1 MNFYTSVN
9 RYGNN
14 IYYRGVEDGQRVAR
28 KIWFQ
33 PTLFLPSKTKTGW
46 ISPDGLALEPK
57 LMDSMKAARELYA
70 RYEDVQ
76 GLDIYGTDNYVTQ
89 YITEEFPDEIPFDR
103 SQVNVTTIDIEVAS
117 DDGFPFVE
125 EAAKP
130 VITITCKNNID
141 GIYYVWGLYDYDVS
155 KSIMDNV
162 QYKKCEDEQELLTDF
177 LKFWN
182 HPETCPDVV
191 TGWNT
196 RMFDLP
202 YLVRRIQKV
211 IGGEVYRRMSP
222 WNFVNQRDIVIAGRT
237 QIAYDL
243 VGIQQLD
250 YYDLFQKFGYS
261 YGQQESYKLDHIA
274 HVVLGE
280 RKLSYEEHGS
290 LFSLYKEDYQKFVD
304 YNIKDVELVDR
315 LEEKMGLIT
324 LAMTMAYRGGV
335 NYADTFGTVQIWDSI
350 IYRLLQ
356 KMNVAVPPRK
366 RQTKVKFPGAYV
378 KDPQVGLH
386 DWVVS
391 FDLNSLYP
399 NLIVQYNMSI
409 ETMINGRIPGVDV
422 DSILDN
428 TSNSNPD
435 NTTMT
440 ATGVRFTKERQGII
454 PAIIKKY
461 YDERRDIKKKML
473 MAEQALV
480 NVGKKSQVVNDI
492 NASVD
497 EWDGNDYA
505 GNTRGNS
512 ESGEKMTQT
521 NGQAK
526 TKLEAEVNQLHNQQM
541 AIKILMNSLY
551 GALGNAGFRY
561 FDNNVAEAITTSG
574 QLSIRWAEKAINDE
588 MNSLLETMNEDYV
601 IAIDTDSLYVNMKP
615 LVNKFDPK
623 DPSKFLDKICSDH
636 FEKILAKA
644 YDKLAKKMNVFEN
657 RMEMAREV
665 IADRGIWVAKKRYF
679 LNVLNN
685 EGVQYAEPKLKIMG
699 IEAIKSS
706 TPQVVRDKFKELF
719 RVIIEK
725 SESDVQQFI
734 REFREEFNGLNPE
747 DVSFPRGVK
756 EVTKWMDRDAIYGK
770 GCPIHVRGALLYN
783 HYIDKMNLNKKY
795 EKINNGEK
803 IKFCYLKVPN
813 HIKENVITYPLNL
826 PKELDLH
833 KYVDY
838 NAQYEKTFLE
848 PLRPILDAVGWS
860 AEPKASLEDFFV

>member
-14 IYYRGVEDGQRVAR
+14 ILYRGMEDGQRVAR
-28 KIWFQ
+28 KIFFQ

-57 LMDSMKAARELYA
+57 LMDSMKHARELYN

-76 GLDIYGTDNYVTQ
+76 GLDVYGTDNYITQ
-89 YITEEFPDEIPFDR
+89 YITEQFPDDIPFDR

-211 IGGEVYRRMSP
+211 VGGDVHKRMSP
-222 WNFVNQRDIVIAGRT
+222 WGVVNDRDIVIAGRT
-237 QIAYDL
+237 NIAYDL

-290 LFSLYKEDYQKFVD
+290 LYSLYKEDYQKFVD

-428 TSNSNPD
+428 TSSSNPD

-461 YDERRDIKKKML
+461 YDERRTIKKEML
-473 MAEQALV
+473 DTQ
-480 NVGKKSQVVNDI
+480 QVMQKG
-492 NASVD
+492 S
-497 EWDGNDYA
+497 
-505 GNTRGNS
+505 
-512 ESGEKMTQT
+512 
-521 NGQAK
+521 
-526 TKLEAEVNQLHNQQM
+526 TKQLEAKVNQLENQQM

-574 QLSIRWAEKAINDE
+574 QLSIRWAEKAINEE

-615 LVNKFDPK
+615 LVEKFDPK
-623 DPSKFLDKICSDH
+623 DPTKFLDKICQDY

-734 REFREEFNGLNPE
+734 REFREEFNKLDPE
-747 DVSFPRGVK
+747 AVSFPRGVK
-756 EVTKWMDRDAIYGK
+756 EVSKWMDRDTIYGK

-803 IKFCYLKVPN
+803 IKFCYLKLPN

>member
-14 IYYRGVEDGQRVAR
+14 ILYRGMEDGQRVAR
-28 KIWFQ
+28 KIFFQ

-57 LMDSMKAARELYA
+57 LMDSMKHARELYN

-76 GLDIYGTDNYVTQ
+76 GLDVYGTDNYITQ
-89 YITEEFPDEIPFDR
+89 YITEQFPDDIPFDR

-211 IGGEVYRRMSP
+211 VGGDVHKRMSP
-222 WNFVNQRDIVIAGRT
+222 WGVVNDRDIVIAGRT
-237 QIAYDL
+237 NIAYDL

-290 LFSLYKEDYQKFVD
+290 LYSLYKEDYQKFVD

-428 TSNSNPD
+428 TSSSNPD

-461 YDERRDIKKKML
+461 YDERRTIKKEML
-473 MAEQALV
+473 DTQ
-480 NVGKKSQVVNDI
+480 QVMQKG
-492 NASVD
+492 S
-497 EWDGNDYA
+497 
-505 GNTRGNS
+505 
-512 ESGEKMTQT
+512 
-521 NGQAK
+521 
-526 TKLEAEVNQLHNQQM
+526 TKQLEAKVNQLENQQM

-574 QLSIRWAEKAINDE
+574 QLSIRWAEKAINEE

-615 LVNKFDPK
+615 LVEKFDPK
-623 DPSKFLDKICSDH
+623 DPTKFLDKICQDH

-734 REFREEFNGLNPE
+734 REFREEFNKLDPE
-747 DVSFPRGVK
+747 AVSFPRGVK
-756 EVTKWMDRDAIYGK
+756 EVSKWMDRDTIYGK

-803 IKFCYLKVPN
+803 IKFCYLKLPN

>member
-9 RYGNN
+9 RYGNS
-14 IYYRGVEDGQRVAR
+14 IYYRGIEDGERVAR
-28 KIWFQ
+28 KIFYQ
-33 PTLFLPSKTKTGW
+33 PTLYLPAKAKTGW

-57 LMDSMKAARELYA
+57 LMDSMKAARDLYN

-76 GLDIYGTDNYVTQ
+76 GIDIYGTDNYVTQ
-89 YITEEFPDEIPFDR
+89 FITEQFPDEIPFDR

-141 GIYYVWGLYDYDVS
+141 GVYYVWGLYDYDVS

-182 HPETCPDVV
+182 HPDTCPDVV

-202 YLVRRIQKV
+202 YLVRRIQKIV
-211 IGGEVYRRMSP
+211 GGEVYRRMSP
-222 WNFVNQRDIVIAGRT
+222 WGVVNDRDIVIAGRT
-237 QIAYDL
+237 HIAYDL

-290 LFSLYKEDYQKFVD
+290 LYSLYKEDYQKFVD

-435 NTTMT
+435 DTTMT

-461 YDERRDIKKKML
+461 YDERRTIKKEML
-473 MAEQALV
+473 DTQ
-480 NVGKKSQVVNDI
+480 QVMQKG
-492 NASVD
+492 S
-497 EWDGNDYA
+497 
-505 GNTRGNS
+505 
-512 ESGEKMTQT
+512 
-521 NGQAK
+521 
-526 TKLEAEVNQLHNQQM
+526 TKQLEAKVNQLENQQM

-561 FDNNVAEAITTSG
+561 FDNSVAEAITTSG
-574 QLSIRWAEKAINDE
+574 QLSIRWAEKAINNE
-588 MNSLLETMNEDYV
+588 MNSLLKTSNEDYV

-615 LVNKFDPK
+615 LVEKFDPK
-623 DPSKFLDKICSDH
+623 DPSKFLDKICKDH

-644 YDKLAKKMNVFEN
+644 YDELAKKMNVFEN

-725 SESDVQQFI
+725 SEADVQQFI
-734 REFREEFNGLNPE
+734 REFREEFNQLNPE

-803 IKFCYLKVPN
+803 IKFCYLKLPN

-833 KYVDY
+833 KYIDY
-838 NAQYEKTFLE
+838 NTQYEKTFLE